1 MHTSTTRGRRPQLA
15 IALLAGLAGMAMQPS
30 GRAAAPPQ
38 LTISS
43 TWEVFHDSDN
53 LCEGKTVHIDSPM
66 RAFKDQSGLIH
77 MTTADPNG
85 KAWRWTGSAAE
96 FDAKT
101 AALDC
106 DWVMASYT
114 EASKHNPIDRFDQ
127 KTFLQGFYF
136 DPDTAY
142 VYGYGHEDYFG
153 TRLDDP
159 DCHKAGV
166 KDGLPA
172 CWYSA
177 VAIWKADALDTAP
190 PKHLS
195 FAKYNSAPWHIAIY
209 PHVAYPGDSQT
220 PPTPPPGPLP
230 PNPPEYGGWIGY
242 GTPSN
247 LVRGR
252 NADGS
257 LDGYTYMFAFASAHN
272 HQGQPRGVCLFR
284 SDDPSVRGS
293 WRAWDGNTTNPGFI
307 QPMNNPYISATAPCA
322 VVNPGAF
329 DAPLRSVHWHAPS
342 RHYIAIY
349 RDTEKC
355 QNCTPRAFVYYTTS
369 TDLIHW
375 NPLQSL
381 MTTSTANGI
390 SYPVVLDHDSAS
402 SLGAGDYNFDTIYGQ
417 GRTYLYYRTRIAQ
430 GHTQIKRRLLQV
442 SN

>member
-1 MHTSTTRGRRPQLA
+1 MHTCTTRGRRPQLA
-15 IALLAGLAGMAMQPS
+15 VALLVGLAGMAMPPS
-30 GRAAAPPQ
+30 GRAATPPQ
-38 LTISS
+38 LTVSS

-85 KAWRWTGSAAE
+85 KAWQWTGSVAE
-96 FDAKT
+96 FNAKT

-106 DWVMASYT
+106 AAVMEGYSG
-114 EASKHNPIDRFDQ
+114 NNQIDRFDQ

-142 VYGYGHEDYFG
+142 VYGYGHEDYFA
-153 TRLDDP
+153 TRIDDP
-159 DCHKAGV
+159 DCHKGGV
-166 KDGLPA
+166 DDGKPL

-177 VAIWKADALDTAP
+177 VAIWKADALNTSP
-190 PKHLS
+190 EGHLS
-195 FAKYNSAPWHIAIY
+195 FVKYNSVPWHIAIY
-209 PHVAYPGDSQT
+209 PHVVYPGDVNT
-220 PPTPPPGPLP
+220 PRSGT
-230 PNPPEYGGWIGY
+230 EEAGWIGY

-252 NADGS
+252 NPDGS
-257 LDGYTYMFAFASAHN
+257 LNGYTYMFAFASAPN
-272 HQGQPRGVCLFR
+272 YEGQARGACLFR

-293 WRAWDGNTTNPGFI
+293 WRAWDGNTTNPGFT

-322 VVNPGAF
+322 VVNPGVAAF
-329 DAPLRSVHWHAPS
+329 NAPLRSVHWHAPS
-342 RHYIAIY
+342 QHYVAIY

-355 QNCTPRAFVYYTTS
+355 EDCVPRAFVYYATS

-375 NPLQSL
+375 NPLQLL

-402 SLGAGDYNFDTIYGQ
+402 SLGTGDYNFDTIYDQ

-442 SN
+442 ENY